1 MDTTA
6 ITRKSFVVGTGALGA
21 IAAAAPA
28 VLVNPALADEATTR
42 SATSWRMAPEPVPAD
57 QIVQTLEAD
66 VVVCGASHAGAAA
79 ARAAAEAGASVILVE
94 KQDGDEYMGQG
105 NDIGHINSEYLASQG
120 VPKVDENEFFTN
132 WMVNAGNRA
141 NADLVRSFVRN
152 CGAAFDWWLEPLPE
166 DGVASINVDFWPETP
181 NTLHELNTG
190 YKYWIGTPQLYGT
203 LADGTAFDM
212 TAAYRVIHQYL
223 ADEGVDIHFNCE
235 AQQLVQDANGRVTG
249 VVAMNADGS
258 YVQFSAKKGVIL
270 ATGDFSGNMEMCED
284 LLQSQLS
291 ALEEGEEM
299 FGLGRDGRGIQMAV
313 WAGGRLEPT
322 PMPILGDFD
331 SAVPSKYQALWLD
344 VDCKRFMNEC
354 VGDYVQ
360 TGFANVRH
368 KHGNRYIV
376 FDSSITE
383 SLTYNVPAHAAFDP
397 TEDGAI
403 EGFQAQLDEAYAA
416 GASGYEQERGGTVF
430 AADDLDTLVSY
441 VGLTDEQAANFK
453 ASVERYN
460 EVCNAGIDDDYGKD
474 PRLLFPVAEP
484 PFYAVVTTQGRLGT
498 MLSTN
503 GGVETTADQQV
514 LDMARNPIPG
524 LYATGNC
531 CGLRFGPAY
540 FTPVAGVSIGI
551 AITLGREVGK
561 TVAAL

>member
-1 MDTTA
+1 MNAGTM
-6 ITRKSFVVGTGALGA
+6 TRKGFVVGAGALGA
-21 IAAAAPA
+21 AAAAAPTA
-28 VLVNPALADEATTR
+28 LVNPAFADEADFGS
-42 SATSWRMAPEPVPAD
+42 SASWRVAPDPVPAD
-57 QIVQTLEAD
+57 QIVQTYEAD
-66 VVVCGASHAGAAA
+66 VVVCGASHAGSAA
-79 ARAAAEAGASVILVE
+79 ARAAVEAGCSVILVE
-94 KQDGDEYMGQG
+94 KQDGEGYVGQG
-105 NDIGHINSEYLASQG
+105 NDIGHINSEYLAAQG

-166 DGVASINVDFWPETP
+166 EGVASMNVDFWPETP

-203 LADGTAFDM
+203 LADGSAFDM
-212 TAAYRVIHQYL
+212 TAAYKAIHQYL
-223 ADEGVDIHFNCE
+223 ADEGVDIRFNCE
-235 AQQLVQDANGRVTG
+235 AQQLVQDGDGRVTG
-249 VVAMNADGS
+249 VVATDAEGA
-258 YVQFSAKKGVIL
+258 YVQFNAAKGVIL
-270 ATGDFSGNMEMCED
+270 ATGDFSGNTEMCED

-291 ALEEGEEM
+291 SLEEGEEM

-331 SAVPSKYQALWLD
+331 SAVPVNSQALWLD
-344 VDCKRFMNEC
+344 ADCKRFMNEC

-360 TGFANVRH
+360 TGFANVRR

-383 SLTYNVPAHAAFDP
+383 SLTYNVPAHASFDP
-397 TEDGAI
+397 TAEGAI
-403 EGFQAQLDEAYAA
+403 ENFQEQLDAAYAA
-416 GASGYEQERGGTVF
+416 GADGYEQKGGRMLF
-430 AADDLDTLVSY
+430 AADDLDTLAGY
-441 VGLTDEQAANFK
+441 AGLTDEQAANFK
-453 ASVERYN
+453 EAVARYN
-460 EVCNAGIDDDYGKD
+460 EVCAAGMDDDYGKD

-484 PFYAVVTTQGRLGT
+484 PFYVVVTTQGRLGT
-498 MLSTN
+498 MFSTN
-503 GGVETTADQQV
+503 GGVETTGDQQV
-514 LDMARNPIPG
+514 LDTARNPIPG

-540 FTPVAGVSIGI
+540 FTPIAGVSIGI
-551 AITLGREVGK
+551 AITLGREAGK
-561 TVAAL
+561 AVAAL